1 MLLSLLLSVYLG
13 GRYILVQMIRQT
25 EENIRVIGSD
35 IKRMVFDELHRLQ
48 RLTADEA
55 ARFARVGPA
64 LTDELLREQLGL
76 KSRGSAI
83 DMAVLLAHD
92 GRLIR
97 GYARF
102 PETPLREVAAADLQ
116 PYLATNS
123 PLHEALRREQLQP
136 GILVCGAQPFFYAL
150 APLPGAEGGSQGVLM
165 LGSHIQSAFFL
176 KRVSEATPGLQV
188 SLVRARIAREAGQAG
203 RADGRRAG
211 GVQELLTYAAGGN
224 WHLGS
229 NAFEAE
235 IPVADILGNTVTAIT
250 IRLPG
255 SFSAVASVALGWL
268 TCFIACV
275 GIVFVLPMFWF
286 QSRILLNPLSRLT
299 AQIQEIG
306 EHHLDGQCP
315 AIAWPH
321 HDEFGVLAM
330 SVNEMVAALARKT
343 RQNEQS
349 EQSQR
354 ALIAGMPDGL
364 CVFNSQAQ
372 LVSVRKQ
379 PDYAHPIPGLVMGLP
394 VSPPIFPASDCEAF
408 RQAMGVAFRT
418 DRIQM
423 MMLACREADGSYRH
437 FETRISRMDDVLAVV
452 VLRDVTKEWRERA
465 AREHVEAHL
474 AKVQKMESLGTLA
487 AGIAH
492 DFNNILAIIQNTVE
506 LNWELP
512 GHGELEALGTIRQ
525 ATDKGAALTRELM
538 TYAGNTRTAFK
549 RQDPNAMIL
558 ELKTLMGG
566 VVAQNVI
573 LDFRLAPG
581 LPPVDADPHQ
591 FWKVLINL
599 LKNASEAF
607 EGAGGRITISTGLLT
622 LTQQSA
628 ADFFSSRPLPLENGV
643 LFQVEDSGPGIP
655 PEVITRLF
663 EPFVSTKAVGRGLGL
678 ATVFGIVD
686 VHSGGIA
693 ITSEPDQGTC
703 FRIWLPTA
711 KAADGAATAS
721 AVPSAGARAV
731 GVGTESSGARDTA
744 RGAVASGPLVL
755 LVEDDPAI
763 LRTTRIVLRSLG
775 VDALTAA
782 SQREAQ
788 TLFSQHADALR
799 LLLLDAQ
806 AGSLDNVRLLSIL
819 RLRRPDIP
827 TVILSGHPE
836 EQIREMFANEHYD
849 AFLGKPYTRDELRAT
864 LQRFIEPA

>member
-25 EENIRVIGSD
+25 EENIRVVGSD
-35 IKRMVFDELHRLQ
+35 IKRMVLDELHRLQ

-55 ARFARVGPA
+55 ARFAQAETA
-64 LTDELLREQLGL
+64 LTDGLLREQLGM
-76 KSRGSAI
+76 KSHGAAI

-102 PETPLREVAAADLQ
+102 PEAPLREVAPDDLQ
-116 PYLATNS
+116 PYLATVS
-123 PLHEALRREQLQP
+123 PLHEALQRGDPLPP
-136 GILVCGAQPFFYAL
+136 GILVCGGQPIFYAL
-150 APLPGAEGGSQGVLM
+150 APLPDVAGGSQGVLM
-165 LGSHIQSAFFL
+165 LGSHVQNAFFL

-188 SLVRARIAREAGQAG
+188 SMARARASQGAGQAG
-203 RADGRRAG
+203 RVDGKRAG
-211 GVQELLTYAAGGN
+211 GIQEMLTYAAGGN

-299 AQIQEIG
+299 RQIQEIG

-315 AIAWPH
+315 AITWPQ

-343 RQNEQS
+343 RQNEQN

-379 PDYAHPIPGLVMGLP
+379 PDYAHPIPGLVMGQP
-394 VSPPIFPASDCEAF
+394 VSPPIFPESDCDAF
-408 RQAMGVAFRT
+408 RRALGVAFRT

-437 FETRISRMDDVLAVV
+437 FETRISRMDDALAVV

-474 AKVQKMESLGTLA
+474 AKVQKMESLGTMA

-506 LNWELP
+506 FNWEQP
-512 GHGELEALGTIRQ
+512 DDGEREALGTIRQ

-538 TYAGNTRTAFK
+538 TYAGNTRTAFE
-549 RQDPNAMIL
+549 RHDPNAMIL
-558 ELKTLMGG
+558 ELENLMGG

-573 LDFRLAPG
+573 LDFKLSPG

-607 EGAGGRITISTGLLT
+607 DGAGGRITISTAPLT
-622 LTQQSA
+622 LTQQGA
-628 ADFFSSRPLPLENGV
+628 ADFFSSRPLPLQSGV

-655 PEVITRLF
+655 PEVIDRIF

-711 KAADGAATAS
+711 KPTGG
-721 AVPSAGARAV
+721 AVPVNAAPCAGDA
-731 GVGTESSGARDTA
+731 GPGTDGSGAPDTA
-744 RGAVASGPLVL
+744 QGTAASCCPLVL

-775 VDALTAA
+775 VEALTAA

-788 TLFSQHADALR
+788 TLFSQHADAIR

-819 RLRRPDIP
+819 RLSRPDIP
-827 TVILSGHPE
+827 TIILSGHPE
-836 EQIREMFANEHYD
+836 ERIRAMFANERYD
-849 AFLGKPYTRDELRAT
+849 AFLGKPYTRDELRAA